1 MHRHAPLTAPLAL
14 AALVL
19 LQACSTPPAAP
30 APAPAIPPAP
40 VAAPALAA
48 ARDSA
53 MVFALPQRGGVT
65 AQGGRYEAFSYAE
78 KPGDARMEKLS
89 IDNGV
94 ARVTGVV
101 WPQQGS
107 TWGGIGYTATAG
119 TEGRTVD
126 LSARRTLRL
135 QLASATA
142 QQLRVRVMGADK
154 ATRDN
159 GCYPVVML
167 PVSAELREHA
177 IPLAAL
183 APEAYCGA
191 NGRSI
196 AATAPAVTAIEVSD
210 PTLSAGTR
218 HAVDFSVGRIEL
230 LP

>member
-14 AALVL
+14 AALAL
-19 LQACSTPPAAP
+19 LQACSTPPAPASAPQPAP
-30 APAPAIPPAP
+30 APAPAA
-40 VAAPALAA
+40 VAAP
-48 ARDSA
+48 DTTGA

-65 AQGGRYEAFSYAE
+65 AQGGRYEAFAYAE
-78 KPGDARMEKLS
+78 KPGDAKMEKLS
-89 IDNGV
+89 AANGV

-101 WPQQGS
+101 WPQLGS
-107 TWGGIGYTATAG
+107 TWGGIGFTATAG
-119 TEGRTVD
+119 GEGGSVD

-210 PTLSAGTR
+210 PTLTAGTR